1 MHAEELRL
9 KDALVLEVGVAGGS
23 AEPPLPFRWLLEC
36 LVPPASCGS
45 GAPRSPLRYPCC
57 PSLTGAVPRALQVRY
72 DTSEPDMQ
80 QVAALFAAQMHIDGG
95 RVRDLL
101 HLVAATQE
109 RRRF

>member
-1 MHAEELRL
+1 MARQAQQAQRMIRQDRSLTPAVCAVAAGPIPSIAQCLQGLEDISRMHAEELRL
-9 KDALVLEVGVAGGS
+9 KDALVLE
-23 AEPPLPFRWLLEC
+23 
-36 LVPPASCGS
+36 
-45 GAPRSPLRYPCC
+45 
-57 PSLTGAVPRALQVRY
+57 VRY